1 MPLKRN
7 GAQHEQNEQNKRLTD
22 WLHQGEM
29 EMARRLIRS

>member
-7 GAQHEQNEQNKRLTD
+7 GAQHEQNERLTD
-22 WLHQGEM
+22 WLRQGEM